1 MATLKV
7 SDLSPHPKN
16 NYYFDD
22 VSGDKWNEFLES
34 IRKNGVREQIIVTDD
49 MVIVSGHQRVRACKE
64 LGIQVIDAKIEH
76 YNSDDDVV
84 RDLIEINT
92 KQRGVISDS
101 EIKIGRRIKFL
112 EEYYGVKQGGNG
124 SNQYATK
131 EQSGHNVQL
140 AKTQDDIAKDLE
152 MSKRQ
157 MARYK
162 SLTDLIPEL
171 QDAVESGQI
180 TATTAMGFVKKLSP
194 EEQKKLAEAISG
206 QDKASGKEVE
216 KYIIELK
223 AKDAEIERLTR
234 NNDTLDRANKR
245 LAKEANQG
253 GKIIEKTV
261 EVEVAPSDYKEVKNK
276 AKAYDAETKRLNDK
290 LEEAYQKR
298 NELESKIKELEE
310 QTAKE
315 QSNGDMVAGAIYFI
329 AQCGSFI
336 RDVGGYVWLADKIA
350 DLPTRESEGYIKAA
364 MAVRDWA
371 NVLIQ
376 NIERSEYGKQE
387 VERIN
392 AESAE

>member
-112 EEYYGVKQGGNG
+112 EEYYGVQHGGDR
-124 SNQYATK
+124 A
-131 EQSGHNVQL
+131 SGHNVNL
-140 AKTQDDIAKDLE
+140 KTQNDLAEELE

-157 MARYK
+157 MSRYK

-194 EEQKKLAEAISG
+194 EEQKKLAEAIG
-206 QDKASGKEVE
+206 GKEKVSGKEVE

-223 AKDAEIERLTR
+223 AKDAEIEKLSR
-234 NNDTLDRANKR
+234 DRDSAEKAAR
-245 LAKEANQG
+245 SFAKQINQG
-253 GKIIEKTV
+253 GRVIEKTV

-290 LEEAYQKR
+290 LEEVYQER
-298 NELESKIKELEE
+298 NELEEEIRQLRE

-376 NIERSEYGKQE
+376 NIERNEYGKQE